1 MSSYLFLLSIISLLN
16 IIFSSVVIP
25 FNIYVQNYAKNPE
38 GGSVDDATRL
48 LNEWHSLHLYSKL
61 KIGNPNQEVSFQIN
75 IDSNCFELNKF
86 SKPGLD
92 LNKLSTFF
100 SNDEKPVDLSLFN
113 LNNSKSFKN
122 VSDQH
127 PFIFN
132 YRNYFMGN
140 DEIYLYNN
148 IDTKNPSNEIKTN
161 DLYFK
166 VFSINYGGVNCIQE
180 NCGLNLGIQM
190 FSKEEN
196 DCPNFNK
203 VLKQSNLINKYI
215 FSIHYDS
222 QNSGYLIYGA
232 YPHEYNPDKYKEKQ
246 LSTFYTTIDSITI
259 TNFNLS
265 PDHIISISP
274 NKEESIVSNKT
285 RVLFELHYGFFIGHY
300 VYQEYIEKNFFN
312 ELIQRNICQKHDKVN
327 YGYYFSIKTDMYS
340 CNEENLKDIKKF
352 PQLKFYIKTTNTSF
366 VFGFD
371 ELFLKIGNKYYF
383 LVIFEEYKNAYWI
396 LGYPFFKKYDIV
408 FNEDSKTISFYANK
422 LSDDENTGGSK
433 ALKIIVIIVLALIL
447 IAGLV
452 VLGYYIG
459 KNKFFI
465 RKKRA
470 NELTDDDYDY
480 KEGGKIINEQ
490 EQD

>member
-1 MSSYLFLLSIISLLN
+1 MFSFLFLLSIISLLN

-25 FNIYVQNYAKNPE
+25 FNIYVQNYAKNPV
-38 GGSVDDATRL
+38 GGSVDDVTRL
-48 LNEWHSLHLYSKL
+48 LNEWHSLHLYSKI

-75 IDSNCFELNKF
+75 IDNNCFELNKLG
-86 SKPGLD
+86 KEGLD
-92 LNKLSTFF
+92 LKKLSTFF

-132 YRNYFMGN
+132 YHNYFMGN

-161 DLYFK
+161 DLYFR
-166 VFSINYGGVNCIQE
+166 VFNINYDGLNCIKE
-180 NCGLNLGIQM
+180 KCGLHLGIQM
-190 FSKEEN
+190 FSEEGN
-196 DCPNFNK
+196 ICPNFNK
-203 VLKQSNLINKYI
+203 VLKRSNLINNYI

-222 QNSGYLIYGA
+222 QNSGSLIFGA
-232 YPHEYNPDKYKEKQ
+232 YPHEYYPDKYKEKY

-274 NKEESIVSNKT
+274 NKEESIISNKT
-285 RVLFELHYGFFIGHY
+285 KVIFQLHYGFFIGDY
-300 VYQEYIEKNFFN
+300 LYQEYIEKNFFN
-312 ELIQRNICQKHDKVN
+312 ELTKRNICQKNEVN
-327 YGYYFSIKTDMYS
+327 YGYSFSTKHDIYS
-340 CNEENLKDIKKF
+340 CNEDNLKDIKQF
-352 PQLKFYIKTTNTSF
+352 PQLKFYIKTSNASF
-366 VFGFD
+366 IFGFD
-371 ELFLKIGNKYYF
+371 ELFLKIRKKYYF
-383 LVIFEEYKNAYWI
+383 LVIFEEYKNDHWF

-408 FNEDSKTISFYANK
+408 FNEDSKTISYYANNF
-422 LSDDENTGGSK
+422 SDDENTGGSK

-480 KEGGKIINEQ
+480 KEGGNIINEQ
-490 EQD
+490 E